1 MDSARTNICDP
12 RAYLVVACSES
23 RVSSAE
29 MKTIAQILTAA
40 SATIFASNVLAEPLA
55 VGSAMPVVEQK
66 NQDGKVVNLGEAGGK
81 GYVLV
86 FFYPKADTPGCTK
99 QACSLRDSYEALTEK
114 SVRIFGVSADREA
127 GQKAFKEKYKLPFE
141 LLADADAKVIDA
153 FGVPKTLGFA
163 KRQAFLFKDGKL
175 VWSDLSASTEKQ
187 AEDVLKFLAAQPD

>member
-1 MDSARTNICDP
+1 
-12 RAYLVVACSES
+12 
-23 RVSSAE
+23 
-29 MKTIAQILTAA
+29 MKSIAQILTAA

-55 VGSAMPVVEQK
+55 VGSPVPVVSQK
-66 NQDGKVVNLGEAGGK
+66 NQDGKLVNLGEEGAK

-99 QACSLRDSYEALTEK
+99 QACSLRDSYEALTGK
-114 SVRIFGVSADREA
+114 NVRIFGVSADREA

-141 LLADADAKVIDA
+141 LLADDDAKVIDA

-175 VWSDLSASTEKQ
+175 VWNDLSASTEKQ
-187 AEDVLKFLAAQPD
+187 AEDVLKFLAADPG